1 MTIQSIS
8 EEVRRIQK
16 KYGESD
22 PFRLA
27 QAMKIIV
34 VLKPMGR
41 YKGCCK
47 GFYVQHRRIKHIT
60 INSDLPEVIQRVI
73 LAHEI
78 AHSVLHTNITAAFHE
93 FTLFDDTDRQ
103 ESDDCVLNALN
114 EDQFFFQ
121 AAKALY
127 VPAELLDF
135 KFRVMKRKG
144 YKLESP
150 IVSHGNFLKTI
161 E

>member
-78 AHSVLHTNITAAFHE
+78 ARIKCIKRRPVFLSGSQSSLCTSRITG
-93 FTLFDDTDRQ
+93 L
-103 ESDDCVLNALN
+103 
-114 EDQFFFQ
+114 
-121 AAKALY
+121 
-127 VPAELLDF
+127 
-135 KFRVMKRKG
+135 
-144 YKLESP
+144 
-150 IVSHGNFLKTI
+150 
-161 E
+161 

>member
-41 YKGCCK
+41 DIKG
-47 GFYVQHRRIKHIT
+47 
-60 INSDLPEVIQRVI
+60 
-73 LAHEI
+73 
-78 AHSVLHTNITAAFHE
+78 
-93 FTLFDDTDRQ
+93 
-103 ESDDCVLNALN
+103 
-114 EDQFFFQ
+114 
-121 AAKALY
+121 AAKDFMFST
-127 VPAELLDF
+127 AESNISQSTAIY
-135 KFRVMKRKG
+135 RK
-144 YKLESP
+144 
-150 IVSHGNFLKTI
+150 
-161 E
+161 

>member
-1 MTIQSIS
+1 MCI
-8 EEVRRIQK
+8 R
-16 KYGESD
+16 D
-22 PFRLA
+22 
-27 QAMKIIV
+27 
-34 VLKPMGR
+34 
-41 YKGCCK
+41 
-47 GFYVQHRRIKHIT
+47 
-60 INSDLPEVIQRVI
+60 RVI

-78 AHSVLHTNITAAFHE
+78 AHSVLHANITAAFHE

-103 ESDDCVLNALN
+103 EYEANLFAAELLLSDDCVLNALN

>member
-78 AHSVLHTNITAAFHE
+78 AHSVLHTNITLRFMNLHYL
-93 FTLFDDTDRQ
+93 TIQIGRNMKQ
-103 ESDDCVLNALN
+103 IS
-114 EDQFFFQ
+114 
-121 AAKALY
+121 
-127 VPAELLDF
+127 LLPNCWYP
-135 KFRVMKRKG
+135 MTA
-144 YKLESP
+144 Y
-150 IVSHGNFLKTI
+150 
-161 E
+161 

>member
-1 MTIQSIS
+1 MNLHYLTIQIGRNMKQIS
-8 EEVRRIQK
+8 
-16 KYGESD
+16 
-22 PFRLA
+22 F
-27 QAMKIIV
+27 
-34 VLKPMGR
+34 
-41 YKGCCK
+41 
-47 GFYVQHRRIKHIT
+47 
-60 INSDLPEVIQRVI
+60 
-73 LAHEI
+73 
-78 AHSVLHTNITAAFHE
+78 AAE
-93 FTLFDDTDRQ
+93 LLL
-103 ESDDCVLNALN
+103 SDDCVLNALN

>member
-1 MTIQSIS
+1 MPLAIPPASFSWYCGSVSRSLSRGLDRNPVSIRHDGTK
-8 EEVRRIQK
+8 V
-16 KYGESD
+16 
-22 PFRLA
+22 
-27 QAMKIIV
+27 
-34 VLKPMGR
+34 
-41 YKGCCK
+41 C
-47 GFYVQHRRIKHIT
+47 
-60 INSDLPEVIQRVI
+60 PEVIQRVI

-103 ESDDCVLNALN
+103 EYEANLFAAELLLSDDCVLNALN

>member
-41 YKGCCK
+41 YKG
-47 GFYVQHRRIKHIT
+47 RARIHPGI
-60 INSDLPEVIQRVI
+60 
-73 LAHEI
+73 
-78 AHSVLHTNITAAFHE
+78 
-93 FTLFDDTDRQ
+93 
-103 ESDDCVLNALN
+103 
-114 EDQFFFQ
+114 
-121 AAKALY
+121 KACIRICRG
-127 VPAELLDF
+127 AGRLL
-135 KFRVMKRKG
+135 K
-144 YKLESP
+144 
-150 IVSHGNFLKTI
+150 
-161 E
+161 

>member
-41 YKGCCK
+41 Y
-47 GFYVQHRRIKHIT
+47 IK
-60 INSDLPEVIQRVI
+60 SFGRLKE
-73 LAHEI
+73 
-78 AHSVLHTNITAAFHE
+78 
-93 FTLFDDTDRQ
+93 
-103 ESDDCVLNALN
+103 
-114 EDQFFFQ
+114 
-121 AAKALY
+121 
-127 VPAELLDF
+127 
-135 KFRVMKRKG
+135 
-144 YKLESP
+144 KL
-150 IVSHGNFLKTI
+150 VFV
-161 E
+161 

>member
-1 MTIQSIS
+1 MLQ
-8 EEVRRIQK
+8 RILCSAPQNQT
-16 KYGESD
+16 YHNQQRFTGSD
-22 PFRLA
+22 
-27 QAMKIIV
+27 
-34 VLKPMGR
+34 
-41 YKGCCK
+41 
-47 GFYVQHRRIKHIT
+47 
-60 INSDLPEVIQRVI
+60 S

-103 ESDDCVLNALN
+103 EYEANLFAAELLLSDDCVLNALN

>member
-1 MTIQSIS
+1 MLQ
-8 EEVRRIQK
+8 RILCSAPQ
-16 KYGESD
+16 
-22 PFRLA
+22 
-27 QAMKIIV
+27 
-34 VLKPMGR
+34 
-41 YKGCCK
+41 
-47 GFYVQHRRIKHIT
+47 
-60 INSDLPEVIQRVI
+60 NQRVI

-103 ESDDCVLNALN
+103 EYEANLFAAELLLSDDCVLNALN